1 MLIVVLVAQLLI
13 LAVQAKRPAADGADR
28 PSVSLMRYVVVA
40 IVTPPERLVHHI
52 GRGIRSVWFGYIDL
66 IHVRR
71 QNASLRQEVERLRLE
86 QASIAQDA
94 EQDRRL
100 QHMLGFAE
108 HYIYKT
114 QTAQVI
120 GTGGTDQSQVLYIDK
135 GSENGLQQDM
145 PVITPDGIVG
155 KIKDVFPRTSQVLL
169 VTDPTSGVGVILET
183 TRIRGVLKGR
193 AYGQLQVADVSPDSR
208 IKAGEQ
214 IVTSG
219 GDQIFPRG
227 LPVGT
232 VDRVIADP
240 ERDPLVDVLVYPA
253 AKLSQLEEVLVVT
266 GMSGAISPQETKDL
280 AESEA
285 EGEAAQKRASDV
297 LSERLPSLIDP
308 NAPADTNPENLVDAA
323 GNALPK
329 AAPPKPLHPDQF
341 SPNAE
346 PAATE
351 MVPGRRWAAVKD
363 GTEDATAAS
372 RPRHAQSASA
382 PAAPN
387 ATPVSAAQKN
397 SASPA
402 KTSGAA
408 PVSVAQKNAASPA
421 KTPVPTKSDSAAHSE
436 TSPVTPKPQ
445 QTQDNTTVVVDDGP
459 APAAHPK
466 EPAAHPKEPAPTSTP
481 NKPQNTEPAPAD
493 GSRPSSDTPKSNSP
507 APSAP
512 ASSTPPQGGTR

>member
-1 MLIVVLVAQLLI
+1 MESFFSRYRNALVLIVVLVAQLLI

-28 PSVSLMRYVVVA
+28 RSVSLMRYTVVA
-40 IVTPPERLVHHI
+40 IITPPERLVHNI
-52 GRGIRSVWFGYIDL
+52 GRGVRSVWFGYIDL

-94 EQDRRL
+94 DQGRRL

-114 QTAQVI
+114 QPAQVI

-155 KIKDVFPRTSQVLL
+155 KIKDVFPHTSQVLL
-169 VTDPTSGVGVILET
+169 VSDPTSGVGVILET

-208 IKAGEQ
+208 IKAGEP

-232 VDRVIADP
+232 VDHVVADP
-240 ERDPLVDVLVYPA
+240 ERDPLVDVLVHPA

-266 GMSGAISPQETKDL
+266 GMSGSISPQETKDL
-280 AESEA
+280 AESQA

-363 GTEDATAAS
+363 GTEDATTAN
-372 RPRHAQSASA
+372 RPRPAQSAPA
-382 PAAPN
+382 P
-387 ATPVSAAQKN
+387 
-397 SASPA
+397 
-402 KTSGAA
+402 TSGAA
-408 PVSVAQKNAASPA
+408 PVSVTQKNAAPQTKTSAPA
-421 KTPVPTKSDSAAHSE
+421 KSESAAKPE
-436 TSPVTPKPQ
+436 PPTVTPKPQ
-445 QTQDNTTVVVDDGP
+445 PPAQDDTTVVVDGP
-459 APAAHPK
+459 ELAAHPK
-466 EPAAHPKEPAPTSTP
+466 EPAQPASTSDKPKDTSEPAPSG
-481 NKPQNTEPAPAD
+481 
-493 GSRPSSDTPKSNSP
+493 GSRPSSDTPSSSDTPPPSNTPKNNSP
-507 APSAP
+507 TPSAP
-512 ASSTPPQGGTR
+512 PPSTPPQGETP